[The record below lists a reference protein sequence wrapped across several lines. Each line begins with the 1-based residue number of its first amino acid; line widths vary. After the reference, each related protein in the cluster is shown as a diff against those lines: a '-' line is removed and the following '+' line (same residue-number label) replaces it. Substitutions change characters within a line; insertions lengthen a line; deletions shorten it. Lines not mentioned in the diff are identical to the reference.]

1 MTRANTIAR
10 TVASLLR
17 VRWVVRAPVWLY
29 RARLGF
35 LLGTRLLML
44 EHIGRMSGRRRYV
57 VLEVIDRPSP
67 GRYVVVSGFGEH
79 AQWFRNVLA
88 DPHVRVHVGGRAPCP
103 ARAQRLDPDSSA
115 AALSRY
121 AATHPRSWER
131 LRPVLEQ
138 TSGARIEEGGTD
150 LPMIALDVTATAR
163 VPWAPTAT
171 RRSPGPA
178 RRA

>member
-44 EHIGRMSGRRRYV
+44 EHIGRISGRRRYV

-138 TSGARIEEGGTD
+138 TLGSRIEEGGTD